1 LQVFTIFDIEQ
12 FGAIPHSD
20 ELKAQ
25 FINQKAIMSAIK
37 AASQSSLER
46 IVKIPPKTFYTMPF
60 QI

>member
-1 LQVFTIFDIEQ
+1 MLFQLIATLLCVLQVFTIFDIEQ

-37 AASQSSLER
+37 AASQSSL
-46 IVKIPPKTFYTMPF
+46 
-60 QI
+60 